1 MLLSMTGQGHARGQL
16 GDLSIDVEVRSVN
29 NRFLKVTSRVGDRL
43 QSLENQIEPLVR
55 ELVRRGTVQVSM
67 RVSGAPQ
74 SDAYRLNSV
83 AIEAYARQAISIAKQ
98 LNLSTDINLSQI
110 LLLPGVVDEKKLD
123 VDDAELQSKAKDV
136 LHDALIE
143 LNRMRE
149 SEGKAMGIE
158 LTKSLDE
165 LRKRAAVVAERAP
178 SAAEEYGVRLQAKMA
193 KALQSLGASVEP
205 VDLLREV
212 QLYADRC
219 DIREE
224 LVRLESHFNLFENAS
239 REKESQ
245 GRKLDF
251 LVQELNREIN
261 TVGSKANDVVITE
274 QVVNMKTT
282 LEQVRE
288 LIQNIE

>member
-1 MLLSMTGQGHARGQL
+1 MTGQGQARGQL

-29 NRFLKVTSRVGDRL
+29 NRFLKVTSRVADRL

-55 ELVRRGTVQVSM
+55 DLVRRGTVQVSM
-67 RVSGAPQ
+67 CVSGAPQ
-74 SDAYRLNSV
+74 SDAYRLNCV
-83 AIEAYARQAISIAKQ
+83 AIEAYARQAMSIAKQ
-98 LNLSTDINLSQI
+98 LNLSTDINVGHI
-110 LLLPGVVDEKKLD
+110 LLLPGVVDETKLD
-123 VDDAELQSKAKDV
+123 GDDAELQSKAKDV
-136 LHDALIE
+136 LRSALVE

-149 SEGKAMGIE
+149 AEGKAMSIE

-165 LRKRAAVVAERAP
+165 LRKRAAIVAERAP
-178 SAAEEYGVRLQAKMA
+178 SVAEEYGIRLQTKMA
-193 KALQSLGASVEP
+193 KALQSLGTSVEP
-205 VDLLREV
+205 GDLLREV
-212 QLYADRC
+212 QLYADRY

-224 LVRLESHFNLFENAS
+224 LVRLDSHFNLFENAS

-261 TVGSKANDVVITE
+261 TVGAKANDVVITE
-274 QVVNMKTT
+274 QVVIMKTT

-288 LIQNIE
+288 IIQNIE